1 MNRTLVMLVL
11 SVGMLGSV
19 SRAQD
24 TNKPAAAAAPTGA
37 PKIVFDKTV
46 YDFGTTSMVSSL
58 TGTFTFHNG
67 GDATLELK
75 KPTTS
80 CGCTVAGV
88 KPQTLKP
95 GEKGELIFT
104 MNVGNI
110 TRGHAEKHITVPSND
125 AATPSVNLTVRADIV
140 PTFDLTP
147 TQVPVGDIRQGVIT
161 NMVVQVKR
169 VDGKKVNL
177 SKVEATG
184 SYIHATVVPVDGS
197 DGTAVRVVVEINGQ
211 GSPRRFNETVRGYG
225 DNPSQPVFQFPVYG
239 RLVGDVTVNPEAV
252 FWGIADPEH
261 WPGARPELMT
271 TRTITVTSNV
281 ADKPLAITNPSCSL
295 TDITMSVSIV
305 TTDKVYQVIAKLAA
319 PPKDSE
325 RGSITFS
332 TGLASQPTV
341 TVPVT
346 VNVLK
351 H

>member
-1 MNRTLVMLVL
+1 MNRTLVTLIV
-11 SVGMLGSV
+11 SAGMLCGV
-19 SRAQD
+19 AHAQE
-24 TNKPAAAAAPTGA
+24 TNKPAAATGA

-67 GDATLELK
+67 GDATLEVR

-88 KPQTLKP
+88 RPQSLKP

-125 AATPSVNLTVRADIV
+125 TSTPSVSLTVRADIV

-147 TQVPVGDIRQGVIT
+147 TQVPVGDIRQGSIT
-161 NMVVQVKR
+161 NLVVQVKR

-177 SKVEATG
+177 SKVEATS
-184 SYIHATVVPVDGS
+184 SYVHTKIEPVDGS
-197 DGTAVRVVVEINGQ
+197 DGTTVRVVIEVDGE
-211 GSPRRFNETVRGYG
+211 GSPRRFNETIRGYG
-225 DNPSQPVFQFPVYG
+225 DNPGQPVFQIPVYG
-239 RLVGDVTVNPEAV
+239 RLVGDVSVNPEAV
-252 FWGIADPEH
+252 FWGIADPDR

-281 ADKPLAITNPSCSL
+281 ADKPLDITNTSCSL
-295 TDITMSVSIV
+295 TDITTSVSVI
-305 TTDKVYQVIAKLAA
+305 TTGKVYQIVAKLAA

-325 RGSITFS
+325 RGTISFATNLS
-332 TGLASQPTV
+332 SQPTV

-346 VNVLK
+346 VNVLR